1 MFIEITKYAK
11 IMYEKNFIYGLNGS
25 ISTRFE
31 DDSFIINKSLI
42 YSEENSFFTKLLL
55 NENYKYKD
63 ACKMA
68 KLHALIYN
76 NFAHAKV
83 IAIVCSKE
91 ILRICR
97 KSELNYKNKKFY
109 IESEDILKDNKLLL
123 LKLNKNELNFILIQN
138 IGLVIFER
146 DFNTLF
152 ARIFDIDLEAKISC
166 IN

>member
-11 IMYEKNFIYGLNGS
+11 IMYEKDFLYGLNGS

-31 DDSFIINKSLI
+31 DDSFIINKNLI
-42 YSEENSFFTKLLL
+42 YSEENNFFTKLLL

-68 KLHALIYN
+68 KLHSLIYN
-76 NFAHAKV
+76 NFAQAKV

-91 ILRICR
+91 ILSIC
-97 KSELNYKNKKFY
+97 KQSKLTYKNKDFFV
-109 IESEDILKDNKLLL
+109 ESNDILNNNKALLE
-123 LKLNKNELNFILIQN
+123 KLNKNNLNFLLIRN
-138 IGLVIFER
+138 LGLIIFER